1 MQTSYWTLYTTYV
14 NRTTLITEDGEF
26 TMNLKYFIER
36 LSVNRQVFQGLI
48 NGVFPE
54 QAKWKPSP
62 DKWSILEVIN
72 HLYDEEREDFRQRLG
87 LVLADPKQTWPR
99 IDPQTWVTSRQ
110 YNERDLS
117 TSLIE
122 FLTERENSLSWLNG
136 LQDPNWLIRY
146 EHPDGWTITAGDLL
160 ASWLAHD
167 YLHIRQLSRLHW
179 QYVAVIADPFKTN
192 YAGPW
197 KESSG
202 L

>member
-1 MQTSYWTLYTTYV
+1 
-14 NRTTLITEDGEF
+14 
-26 TMNLKYFIER
+26 MNLTYFIER
-36 LSVNRQVFQGLI
+36 LSANREVFEGLV
-48 NGVFPE
+48 NGVAPE
-54 QAKWKPSP
+54 QAKWRPSP

-72 HLYDEEREDFRQRLG
+72 HLYDEEREDFRQRLD

-117 TSLIE
+117 TSLND
-122 FLTERENSLSWLNG
+122 FFNERENSLAWLNR
-136 LQDPNWLIRY
+136 LRDPNWLNRY
-146 EHPDGWTITAGDLL
+146 EHPEGWTITAGDLL

-179 QYVAVIADPFKTN
+179 QYVRVIADPFRTN

-197 KESSG
+197 KESPD